1 VSSELKNR
9 TRSFA
14 LEVVCLCADLPRIS
28 ETRHVI
34 GQLQR
39 CSTSVAANYRAAC
52 RAKSKSDFIAKLGI
66 VEEEADESLFW
77 LEFLKSLNQARDL
90 QLDIR
95 TTQELDRLSAEAGEL
110 LAITV
115 ASKKTARRRCD

>member
-1 VSSELKNR
+1 M
-9 TRSFA
+9 
-14 LEVVCLCADLPRIS
+14 
-28 ETRHVI
+28 
-34 GQLQR
+34 
-39 CSTSVAANYRAAC
+39 AANYRAAC